1 MTGVRGERVLRL
13 APAGLHSFTGLLTE
27 CGWMLAARPYRVE
40 RTLHRQALAS
50 PLTQTRTERSHVTI
64 SIQSTSMK
72 TALTAGAALLL
83 TLSLS
88 SCAASG
94 ADAEGVAAE
103 GVSYAV
109 DENTLVFGVVPDS
122 VDTQTNYQPLMDY
135 IEQETG
141 KSVEY
146 HESTDYAA
154 LIEAAIA
161 GKIDAAS
168 FSGFTYITATN
179 NGAAITPISSIVTT
193 QGEAPGYY
201 SQAIVPID
209 SDITTLAE
217 FAGKKVCFVDPS
229 STSGYLFPS
238 YNLLEAGVDPVSDV
252 TPVFAGKHDVSVQKV
267 GEGKECEVGFAED
280 SEVAKS
286 DKVKVITDTM
296 VPGAPIVVSDTLP
309 AELKTQLTQAL
320 GQVTIDDIINSGVTS
335 ADTQAFRDTF
345 YATEPVDD
353 QYYDTIRDICA
364 KTSATQCQD

>member
-1 MTGVRGERVLRL
+1 M
-13 APAGLHSFTGLLTE
+13 
-27 CGWMLAARPYRVE
+27 
-40 RTLHRQALAS
+40 
-50 PLTQTRTERSHVTI
+50 
-64 SIQSTSMK
+64 
-72 TALTAGAALLL
+72 
-83 TLSLS
+83 
-88 SCAASG
+88 
-94 ADAEGVAAE
+94 
-103 GVSYAV
+103 
-109 DENTLVFGVVPDS
+109 FGVVPDS

-141 KSVEY
+141 KTVEY

-161 GKIDAAS
+161 GKIDVAS

-193 QGEAPGYY
+193 EGEVPGYY
-201 SQAIVPID
+201 SQAIVPAD
-209 SDITTLAE
+209 SAITSLAE

-286 DKVKVITDTM
+286 DKVKVIAETM

-309 AELKTQLTQAL
+309 TELKTQLTEVL
-320 GQVTIDDIINSGVTS
+320 GQVTIDDIIASGVTS

-353 QYYDTIRDICA
+353 KYYDTIRDICV
-364 KTSATQCQD
+364 KTSASQCQG